1 MASSING
8 FSGKGATS
16 VETQR
21 TTQAATRNTGA
32 VTTSSSTP
40 QSGGAD
46 QVQITSTA
54 SRLAALGQTLSGL
67 SPIDSGRVARVSQ
80 ALADGSYTI
89 SADAIAS
96 GLLQSDHSLAQIG
109 L

>member
-1 MASSING
+1 MANSING
-8 FSGKGATS
+8 FSGNGAAS

-21 TTQAATRNTGA
+21 TTQQATRTTGA
-32 VTTSSSTP
+32 VTTSSNP

-54 SRLAALGQTLSGL
+54 SRLATLGQTLSGL
-67 SPIDSGRVARVSQ
+67 SPVDSGRVARVSQ
-80 ALADGSYTI
+80 ALAEGTYTI

-96 GLLQSDHSLAQIG
+96 GLMQSDNALAQIG

>member
-8 FSGKGATS
+8 FSGNGATS

-21 TTQAATRNTGA
+21 TTQPPTRNPGV
-32 VTTSSSTP
+32 VTTSSNP
-40 QSGGAD
+40 QSGGTD

-54 SRLAALGQTLSGL
+54 SRLAALGQTLSGQ
-67 SPIDSGRVARVSQ
+67 SPIDAARVARVSQ
-80 ALADGSYTI
+80 ALADGSYAI

-96 GLLQSDHSLAQIG
+96 GLMQSDSALAQAG